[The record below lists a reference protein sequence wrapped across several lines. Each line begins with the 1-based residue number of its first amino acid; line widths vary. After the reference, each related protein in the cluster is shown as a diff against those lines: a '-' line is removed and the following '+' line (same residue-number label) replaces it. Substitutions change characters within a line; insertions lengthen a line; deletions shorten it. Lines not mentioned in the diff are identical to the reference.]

1 MARVFQGTMGL
12 VLERFMI
19 GFLYLHSDVS
29 GHLEFD
35 VAADDAAGLGA
46 IRGVSNPASIPVKN
60 EFLALLRRNK
70 RRIGG
75 APSRFLVL
83 PNLPGNSQHFG
94 SSLPMRAESEPYCT
108 DTLGRPFSCERV
120 HVVDCSVLPS
130 ITGTPPTLTSM
141 ANAGRIAALSQRE
154 S

>member
-1 MARVFQGTMGL
+1 MGF

-35 VAADDAAGLGA
+35 VAASGEESLGT

-60 EFLALLRRNK
+60 EFLALLRRN
-70 RRIGG
+70 RRLIGG
-75 APSRFLVL
+75 APSRLLVL

-94 SSLPMRAESEPYCT
+94 GSLPMRAEPELYCT
-108 DTLGRPFSCERV
+108 DTLGRPFGCERV

-130 ITGTPPTLTSM
+130 ITGTPPTLTAM
-141 ANAGRIAALSQRE
+141 ANAARIGALSLRQ